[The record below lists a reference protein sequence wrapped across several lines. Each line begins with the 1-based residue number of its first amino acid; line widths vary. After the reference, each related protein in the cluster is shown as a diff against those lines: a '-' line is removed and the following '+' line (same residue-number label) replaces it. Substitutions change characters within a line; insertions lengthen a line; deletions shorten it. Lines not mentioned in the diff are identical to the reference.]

1 MQVFDHLNPGD
12 RATWVAI
19 NGIVKGTVSSAGS
32 RGVLVRIDG
41 GGDMILSTVES
52 YRNFINRTNINQSG
66 EKDVGAGGSPAK
78 ASC

>member
-12 RATWVAI
+12 RATWVAF
-19 NGIVKGTVSSAGS
+19 NGIVKGTVESVGP

-41 GGDMILSTVES
+41 GGDMVLSTVES
-52 YRNFINRTNINQSG
+52 YRNFINKTHINQQG
-66 EKDVGAGGSPAK
+66 EKDVEAGGSPAK

>member
-12 RATWVAI
+12 RATWKTL
-19 NGIVKGTVSSAGS
+19 NGIVKGTVLSVGPH
-32 RGVLVRIDG
+32 GVLARIDG
-41 GGDMILSTVES
+41 GRDMVLSTVES
-52 YRNFINRTNINQSG
+52 YRNFINRTNINQQG